1 MEIALGIF
9 IRGSKT
15 CVVTSSVFL
24 TIQDGCIFSEKLADC
39 PVVSVSLNIDWSIYR
54 FLTIIY

>member
-24 TIQDGCIFSEKLADC
+24 AIQDGCIFSEKLADC
-39 PVVSVSLNIDWSIYR
+39 PVVSVSLNID
-54 FLTIIY
+54 